1 MEAAPASVPAAPAPA
16 PAAPAKPAAADDD
29 DADAHDAPAG
39 AAAPAATSREGIVD
53 KLKGDPVEGRYFELI
68 AKSFFTIEE
77 DINGIFA
84 GKRVVTANGDV
95 GEIKS
100 SFGKQGKARV
110 SFAQGTTAQVGDKL
124 VLELS

>member
-1 MEAAPASVPAAPAPA
+1 MREARAGIVAAVEAAPAPA
-16 PAAPAKPAAADDD
+16 SVVSA
-29 DADAHDAPAG
+29 
-39 AAAPAATSREGIVD
+39 AAAPAASAAPVAASREGVVD

-68 AKSFFTIEE
+68 AKSFFSIEE
-77 DINGIFA
+77 DINGMFA